1 MARYQFGIEAAEAL
15 LKGELTF
22 RKSRKT
28 GKIRNVFSDGEH
40 VLSMRA
46 GDGFFTLRME
56 GAKRI
61 VENIP
66 APRMRVQV
74 ADDAVPFISQGRN
87 AFCQFVTAVDEELVP
102 MDEAIIV
109 DKDDRPV
116 GTGKMLLVKNEIFSM
131 KKGIAVK
138 TRTGSDEDK
147 DE

>member
-1 MARYQFGIEAAEAL
+1 
-15 LKGELTF
+15 
-22 RKSRKT
+22 
-28 GKIRNVFSDGEH
+28 
-40 VLSMRA
+40 MRA